1 MAETLNSIFLFPE
14 GGDPSELSFTPSA
27 EVLGRYPID
36 LSTGLATLQ
45 PPQDQGPVI
54 NDLERIAYAA
64 PTPPR
69 LDFTPAPV
77 LGTYQ
82 PPQPVTPAAA
92 PPRVSYAA
100 PAPVRI
106 DMTPMLNAGLAT
118 LPQPQAPA
126 PTPSLANRMS
136 FAAPAAVRV
145 EPTPVPAPEPVP
157 APTPEPEP
165 AQAPVFQPKS
175 KPSTSQ
181 PPSTGEVY
189 ARIGDPVPGQPG
201 VRVGDPIPPDSEGN
215 QWVWDL
221 TVPGLGYFVPPKPTT
236 PETPKIEELTPEQVT
251 ETAGTQTPTT
261 STPTITPGTGTPA
274 PGTEIEKGWS
284 EYVPARVIL
293 EPIKYDPFPISE
305 FQFREPAPATP
316 INRQPGRLIPALK
329 PVDIQLPMRR
339 AVERLAPGLFRDINY
354 DPELILEAAMRSLG
368 PRYAKQ
374 SLLDEQR
381 MFERMK

>member
-1 MAETLNSIFLFPE
+1 MAETLKSIFLFPE
-14 GGDPSELSFTPSA
+14 GGEPSELAFDPSA

-69 LDFTPAPV
+69 LDFSAPPV

-82 PPQPVTPAAA
+82 PPQAVTPASA
-92 PPRVSYAA
+92 PPRASYAA
-100 PAPVRI
+100 PTPVRI

-126 PTPSLANRMS
+126 PTPSLANPMS

-145 EPTPVPAPEPVP
+145 EPTPA
-157 APTPEPEP
+157 PEPEP
-165 AQAPVFQPKS
+165 EPETTSAPVFADYQT
-175 KPSTSQ
+175 KPI
-181 PPSTGEVY
+181 V
-189 ARIGDPVPGQPG
+189 AANIGTTLDPATEERYNVIG
-201 VRVGDPIPPDSEGN
+201 VGKEDKETITPAPVSGIGGGAPDIRVE
-215 QWVWDL
+215 QL
-221 TVPGLGYFVPPKPTT
+221 
-236 PETPKIEELTPEQVT
+236 TPKQIEEIL
-251 ETAGTQTPTT
+251 GTQTPTT
-261 STPTITPGTGTPA
+261 PVTPGTETPK
-274 PGTEIEKGWS
+274 EVS
-284 EYVPARVIL
+284 EYVPARVIID
-293 EPIKYDPFPISE
+293 PIKYEPVPEIN
-305 FQFREPAPATP
+305 FQFTEPAPSTP

>member
-1 MAETLNSIFLFPE
+1 MAEPLDSYFLFPE
-14 GGDPSELSFTPSA
+14 GGEASELGFTPSA

-45 PPQDQGPVI
+45 PPQDQGPAI
-54 NDLERIAYAA
+54 SDLERIAYAA

-69 LDFTPAPV
+69 IDFTPPPV

-100 PAPVRI
+100 PAPARI

-118 LPQPQAPA
+118 FQQPQAPA
-126 PTPSLANRMS
+126 PTPSLASPMS
-136 FAAPAAVRV
+136 FAAPSAVRI
-145 EPTPVPAPEPVP
+145 EPTP
-157 APTPEPEP
+157 APTP
-165 AQAPVFQPKS
+165 VSQPKS

-189 ARIGDPVPGQPG
+189 ARIGDPVPGYPG

-221 TVPGLGYFVPPKPTT
+221 TDPGLGYFVPPKPTT
-236 PETPKIEELTPEQVT
+236 PETPKVEELTPEQVT
-251 ETAGTQTPTT
+251 ETVGTQTPTT
-261 STPTITPGTGTPA
+261 STPTVTPGTNTPP
-274 PGTEIEKGWS
+274 PGTEIKEEVS
-284 EYVPARVIL
+284 QYVPARVIL

-305 FQFREPAPATP
+305 FQFTEPAPVTP
-316 INRQPGRLIPALK
+316 INRQPGRLIPTLK
-329 PVDIQLPMRR
+329 PVDIELPMRR
-339 AVERLAPGLFRDINY
+339 AVERLAPGIFRDINY

-374 SLLDEQR
+374 SLLEEQR

>member
-1 MAETLNSIFLFPE
+1 MAESLDSYFLFPE
-14 GGDPSELSFTPSA
+14 GGEASELAFTPSA

-45 PPQDQGPVI
+45 PPQDQGPAI
-54 NDLERIAYAA
+54 SDLERIAYAA

-69 LDFTPAPV
+69 IDFTPPPV

-82 PPQPVTPAAA
+82 PPQPVTPAAT

-100 PAPVRI
+100 PAPARI
-106 DMTPMLNAGLAT
+106 DMTPMLNASLAT
-118 LPQPQAPA
+118 FQQPQAPA
-126 PTPSLANRMS
+126 PTPSLASPMS
-136 FAAPAAVRV
+136 FAAPSAVRV
-145 EPTPVPAPEPVP
+145 EPTPAP
-157 APTPEPEP
+157 APTP
-165 AQAPVFQPKS
+165 VSQPKS

-189 ARIGDPVPGQPG
+189 ARIGDPLPGQPG
-201 VRVGDPIPPDSEGN
+201 VRVGDPIPPDNEGN

-236 PETPKIEELTPEQVT
+236 PEPPKVDYLTPEQVA
-251 ETAGTQTPTT
+251 ETVGTQTPTT
-261 STPTITPGTGTPA
+261 STPTVTPGTNTPP
-274 PGTEIEKGWS
+274 PGTEIKE
-284 EYVPARVIL
+284 EPDEFTAPRVIID
-293 EPIKYDPFPISE
+293 PIKYDPVPEIN
-305 FQFREPAPATP
+305 FQFTEPAPVTP
-316 INRQPGRLIPALK
+316 INRQPGRLIPTLK
-329 PVDIQLPMRR
+329 PVDIELPMRR
-339 AVERLAPGLFRDINY
+339 AVERLAPGIFRDINY

-374 SLLDEQR
+374 SLLEEQR

>member
-1 MAETLNSIFLFPE
+1 MAETLNNYFLVAE
-14 GGDPSELSFTPSA
+14 GGEPSELAFTPSA

-69 LDFTPAPV
+69 LDFSAPPA

-92 PPRVSYAA
+92 PPRASYAA
-100 PAPVRI
+100 PTPVRI

-126 PTPSLANRMS
+126 PTPSLANPMS

-145 EPTPVPAPEPVP
+145 EPTPAP
-157 APTPEPEP
+157 APTPST
-165 AQAPVFQPKS
+165 VSQPKS

-189 ARIGDPVPGQPG
+189 ARIGDPLPGQPG
-201 VRVGDPIPPDSEGN
+201 VRVGDPIPPDSGGN
-215 QWVWDL
+215 EWVWDL
-221 TVPGLGYFVPPKPTT
+221 TNPELGYWVPPKPTP
-236 PETPKIEELTPEQVT
+236 PEPPKVDYLTPEQVT
-251 ETAGTQTPTT
+251 ETVGTQTPTT
-261 STPTITPGTGTPA
+261 STPTVTPGTNTPP
-274 PGTEIEKGWS
+274 PGTEIKEEVS
-284 EYVPARVIL
+284 EYVPARVIID
-293 EPIKYDPFPISE
+293 PIKYPPVPEIN
-305 FQFREPAPATP
+305 FQFTEPAPATP

-329 PVDIQLPMRR
+329 PVDIELPMRR